1 MTAGPDVSGIATSL
15 DVRMTAYDFERVHG
29 RPPAAV
35 HRAPIGLPLLDGL
48 TIALPW
54 GVTVAASADG
64 TTSLYSVNHQT
75 DGVTS
80 ATGPVPHWAR
90 EAVAVLNA
98 HADPAPG
105 ARLVIN
111 RELPA
116 ETGLLTGAETAA
128 ATYLALRALHGP
140 PAGPH
145 PLTEHPAYRTS
156 LQAREAHALLTAP
169 GTTEHVPFD
178 LAACDLRILIVDL
191 AARHSSPLPT
201 PAGAAARA
209 AAAVR
214 ASGPSAL
221 GPLLTD
227 AHAFGD
233 PLPDLAL
240 RTALDAGALG
250 GRKIGACIVALAP
263 TLAVP
268 DVREALT
275 TRLTPVLPRPPR
287 VLTALPA
294 PSATAQNAIHF

>member
-1 MTAGPDVSGIATSL
+1 MTAALGLSGIATSL

-29 RPPAAV
+29 RPPEAI
-35 HRAPIGLPLLDGL
+35 HRAPIALPLLDGL

-54 GVTVAASADG
+54 GVTVAAGLDG
-64 TTSLYSVNHQT
+64 TASLYSVNHQT
-75 DGVTS
+75 DGVAS
-80 ATGPVPHWAR
+80 ASGPVPPWAR

-105 ARLVIN
+105 TRLVIN

-128 ATYLALRALHGP
+128 AAFLALRALHGP

-145 PLTEHPAYRTS
+145 PLTGHPAYRTS
-156 LQAREAHALLTAP
+156 LQAREAHALLTTP
-169 GTTEHVPFD
+169 DTTEHVPFD
-178 LAACDLRILIVDL
+178 LAARGLRVLVVDL

-209 AAAVR
+209 AAAIR

-227 AHAFGD
+227 AHASGD

-250 GRKIGACIVALAP
+250 GRKIGACVVALAP
-263 TLAVP
+263 AASVP
-268 DVREALT
+268 HIRTALT
-275 TRLTPVLPRPPR
+275 TTLTPVLPRPPR
-287 VLTALPA
+287 LLTALPA
-294 PSATAQNAIHF
+294 PATTPDPAHF